1 MRLWMLL
8 AGSLAVIGK
17 EKSSLKLENLV
28 KPEGDRIRAGDSRFF
43 GSSSSFFGFARTLIC
58 NWQRP
63 AVSFTLAQS
72 CKWLRHSVQSNF
84 FAGDRSCV
92 WFNLTSCSILKN
104 GQDARSTKS
113 RFSCGTGILP
123 VPKRLIENGAR
134 YKFNRTLGKSHQ
146 QASF

>member
-28 KPEGDRIRAGDSRFF
+28 KPECDRNRGGECRFF
-43 GSSSSFFGFARTLIC
+43 GTSSSFFGLARTFIC
-58 NWQRP
+58 NWQIP

-72 CKWLRHSVQSNF
+72 CKWFRHSVQSNV
-84 FAGDRSCV
+84 FAGDRSCL
-92 WFNLTSCSILKN
+92 WFNR
-104 GQDARSTKS
+104 A
-113 RFSCGTGILP
+113 
-123 VPKRLIENGAR
+123 
-134 YKFNRTLGKSHQ
+134 LGKSHQ